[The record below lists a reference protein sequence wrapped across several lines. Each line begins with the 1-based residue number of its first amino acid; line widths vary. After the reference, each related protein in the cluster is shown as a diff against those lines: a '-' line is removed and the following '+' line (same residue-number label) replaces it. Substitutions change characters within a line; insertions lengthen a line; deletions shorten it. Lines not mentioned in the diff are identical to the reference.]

1 MNPSL
6 SSQASQNAAQGQQL
20 LASDQATAA
29 QGQTDYTNYQNQASQ
44 ANQSLQA
51 QTQYMQGA
59 GSGQNVYNT
68 QLQGLTDKYDPNIQS
83 QLSGA
88 NASLFAQNG
97 ALNGANQ
104 AFSTPGGVGAYGLSA
119 GALGGYESSVLQPLQ
134 QGVQNANT
142 QLGTLNNQLGTLMTG
157 ANQATTSQVQSEQ
170 NAATSLNSIFQNSN
184 AQAQQ
189 ALSQMQAYS
198 QLAQQQG
205 GLNATNQQA
214 YAQAQQA
221 YAAASQAA
229 AQTKLI
235 LSQTTGQNYTNQA
248 DLNQL
253 NAIKNTASPA
263 PPTPNA
269 NNVSS
274 SSNLITNAITNGLP
288 GPSST
293 GSNSPSILSQYGL
306 PAATALGNITLG
318 PLGDVAG
325 GIAQLAK
332 KYL

>member
-29 QGQTDYTNYQNQASQ
+29 QGQTDYNNYQSQASQ
-44 ANQSLQA
+44 ANQNLQA

-68 QLQGLTDKYDPNIQS
+68 QLQGLTDKYDPNIQG

-104 AFSTPGGVGAYGLSA
+104 AFNTPGGVGAYGLSA
-119 GALGGYESSVLQPLQ
+119 SALGGYESSVLQPLQ

-142 QLGTLNNQLGTLMTG
+142 EVGTLNNQLGTLMTG
-157 ANQATTSQVQSEQ
+157 ANQATTSQVQTEQ
-170 NAATSLNSIFQNSN
+170 NAATSLTSIFQNASS
-184 AQAQQ
+184 QAAQ

-214 YAQAQQA
+214 FAQAQQA
-221 YAAASQAA
+221 YAAAQQAIAQSKFIA
-229 AQTKLI
+229 A
-235 LSQTTGQNYTNQA
+235 QTTGQNYTNQA

-263 PPTPNA
+263 VPTPNA
-269 NNVSS
+269 NNTVNSG
-274 SSNLITNAITNGLP
+274 NLISDSILNGLP
-288 GPSST
+288 GNSST
-293 GSNSPSILSQYGL
+293 GNTNPSILSQYGL